1 MTDAGK
7 KKGRSPRRAGI
18 TPYIMILPAYAV
30 YLLFVLV
37 PVFAGL
43 AFSFTNYD
51 FYKTMDFVGLQN
63 YINLMHDDEF
73 VRSVFNTLYYA
84 FFTIIPTIAI
94 GVVLAVM
101 VNKGTRGTK
110 VFRTC
115 LYIPNVGSMVA
126 LSMIWLWIFDPTV
139 GFLNQIVTALGFPA
153 QQWLFNE
160 ATAMPCLIIMG
171 IWRSA
176 GYNMVISLAGLQSI
190 PNDLYEAAR
199 IDGASEIKQFFSIT
213 LPMLRPTTF
222 FLLVTGCINSFMV
235 FEQVNIMTN
244 GGPLNSTTTIVHQ
257 IYTSAFL
264 NFKAGYGSAM
274 AMILLAM
281 TIVFTLLN
289 FRFANQDNGTD
300 VS

>member
-1 MTDAGK
+1 M
-7 KKGRSPRRAGI
+7 KKGRGPRRSGI

-43 AFSFTNYD
+43 AFSFINYD
-51 FYKTMDFVGLQN
+51 FYKKMDFVGLKN
-63 YINLMHDDEF
+63 YIDLAHDAEF

-84 FFTIIPTIAI
+84 FFTIIPTLAI
-94 GVVLAVM
+94 GVVLAVL
-101 VNKGTRGTK
+101 VNKGIRGTK

-115 LYIPNVGSMVA
+115 MYVPNVGSMVA

-139 GFLNQIVTALGFPA
+139 GFMNQIVTALGLPA

-160 ATAMPCLIIMG
+160 AAAMPCLIIMG

-199 IDGASEIKQFFSIT
+199 IDGAGELKQFFAIT

-222 FLLVTGCINSFMV
+222 FLLVTGCVNSFMV

-257 IYTSAFL
+257 IYKSAFL

-300 VS
+300 VN

>member
-1 MTDAGK
+1 M
-7 KKGRSPRRAGI
+7 KKGRGPRRSGI

-51 FYKTMDFVGLQN
+51 FYKKMDFVGLKN
-63 YINLMHDDEF
+63 YIDLAHDAEF

-84 FFTIIPTIAI
+84 FFTIIPTLAI
-94 GVVLAVM
+94 GVVLAVL
-101 VNKGTRGTK
+101 VNKGIRGTK

-115 LYIPNVGSMVA
+115 MYVPNVGSMVA

-139 GFLNQIVTALGFPA
+139 GFMNQIVTALGLPA

-160 ATAMPCLIIMG
+160 AAAMPCLIIMG

-199 IDGASEIKQFFSIT
+199 IDGAGELKQFFAIT

-257 IYTSAFL
+257 IYKSAFL

-300 VS
+300 VN

>member
-1 MTDAGK
+1 MSAAVMKRKRGAR
-7 KKGRSPRRAGI
+7 RSGI
-18 TPYIMILPAYAV
+18 APYIMILPAYSV

-51 FYKTMDFVGLQN
+51 FYKKMDFVGLKN
-63 YINLMHDDEF
+63 YIDLMHDAEF

-84 FFTIIPTIAI
+84 FFTIVPTIAL
-94 GVVLAVM
+94 GVVLAVL
-101 VNKGTRGTK
+101 VNKGVKGTK
-110 VFRTC
+110 LFRTC
-115 LYIPNVGSMVA
+115 MYIPNVGSMVA

-139 GFLNQIVTALGFPA
+139 GFLNQVMNALGLPA

-176 GYNMVISLAGLQSI
+176 GYNMVIALAGLQSI
-190 PNDLYEAAR
+190 PADLYEAAR
-199 IDGASEIKQFFSIT
+199 IDGASELRQFFSIT

-257 IYTSAFL
+257 IYKSAFL

-274 AMILLAM
+274 AMILLAL
-281 TIVFTLLN
+281 TIIFTLLN
-289 FRFANQDNGTD
+289 FRMANQDNGTD
-300 VS
+300 VN